1 MLTKSDKYL
10 FVYKTLFQ
18 TISVIMEVPLWR
30 EESNFE
36 GPDSIL
42 CYVVYLEYGVEVGYV
57 GARELDERKD
67 AEDPGYGEQDHHE
80 EQPNRQGAAE

>member
-1 MLTKSDKYL
+1 MLTKSRQI
-10 FVYKTLFQ
+10 FVCLQ
-18 TISVIMEVPLWR
+18 NIISNYQCHHGGSIVK
-30 EESNFE
+30 

>member
-1 MLTKSDKYL
+1 
-10 FVYKTLFQ
+10 
-18 TISVIMEVPLWR
+18 MEVLLWR

-67 AEDPGYGEQDHHE
+67 AEDPGYGEQDHYE
-80 EQPNRQGAAE
+80 EQPNRQGAAG